1 MALKTPRQAPHLL
14 LIDDEKEMCLSLKQ
28 LLSDQGFIVSTANS
42 AKQGFNVLQRT
53 KIDLIVCDIVMP
65 DMSGLLFLSKIG
77 STIPVIMMTAYASI
91 ETSRKAFK
99 SGACD
104 YLVKPFDFDEL
115 LVMIEQN
122 LPARKMRIASPKGLR
137 LLSSNNERYQRM
149 LKLAEQF
156 SVTDMPVLITGE
168 SGVGKEVIA
177 KYIYEKSHR
186 SDRPFVSINCAA
198 IPDTLLESELFG
210 YEKGA
215 FTGAQ
220 APKSGKFDEANGGT
234 LFLDEIGDMP
244 FPLQAKMLR
253 VLQDFAFYR
262 LGGQKTIRVDT
273 RIIAASNQN
282 LHSLIAQATF
292 REDLYHRLNGV
303 HLKIPALCERP
314 EDIGDLVR
322 HFLAH
327 YAGKYHKSISGV
339 SEETLQLLVR
349 YRWPGNIRELM
360 NCLERATVICEEPRI
375 LPEHL
380 PDQIRTARES
390 ALTASKITFP
400 QQTLD
405 HKTAYLRKIILEA
418 LSKTQGNRSE
428 AAKLLNISRKTLYNR
443 MKDLQISYD
452 FK

>member
-1 MALKTPRQAPHLL
+1 MALNATHPAQHLL
-14 LIDDEKEMCLSLKQ
+14 IIDDEEKMCLSLKQ
-28 LLSDQGFIVSTANS
+28 LLSTQGFTVSTANS
-42 AKQGFNVLQRT
+42 AKQGLGVLQRT
-53 KIDLIVCDIVMP
+53 RIDLIVCDIVMP

-77 STIPVIMMTAYASI
+77 ASIPVIMMTAYASV

-115 LVMIEQN
+115 LVVIEQN
-122 LPARKMRIASPKGLR
+122 LPAHDVPRDSQKALR
-137 LLSSNNERYQRM
+137 VLSSKNERYRRM

-156 SVTDMPVLITGE
+156 SVTDMPVLISGE

-177 KYIYEKSHR
+177 NYIYEMSNR
-186 SDRPFVSINCAA
+186 NDRPFVSINCAA
-198 IPDTLLESELFG
+198 IPETLLESELFG

-220 APKSGKFDEANGGT
+220 MKKNGKFDEANGGT

-262 LGGQKTIRVDT
+262 LGGQKTITVDT

-282 LHSLIAQATF
+282 LHHLIENTKF

-303 HLKIPALCERP
+303 HLKIPALRERP
-314 EDIGDLVR
+314 EDVEDLIR
-322 HFLAH
+322 HFVAH
-327 YAGKYHKSISGV
+327 YSRKYHKTIVGI
-339 SEETLQLLVR
+339 SEETLQILTH
-349 YRWPGNIRELM
+349 YDWPGNIRELM
-360 NCLERATVICEEPRI
+360 NCLERATVICEESRI

-380 PDQIRTARES
+380 PDQIRAAQES
-390 ALTASKITFP
+390 APVAPKVTIS
-400 QQTLD
+400 QQTED

-418 LSKTQGNRSE
+418 LSKTHGNRSE
-428 AAKLLNISRKTLYNR
+428 AAKVLNISRKTLYNR
-443 MKDLQISYD
+443 MKELQISYD

>member
-1 MALKTPRQAPHLL
+1 
-14 LIDDEKEMCLSLKQ
+14 MCLSLKQ
-28 LLSDQGFIVSTANS
+28 LLSDRGFTVSTANS
-42 AKQGFNVLQRT
+42 AKEGLNVLQRST
-53 KIDLIVCDIVMP
+53 IDLIVCDIVMP

-115 LVMIEQN
+115 LVVIRQN
-122 LPARKMRIASPKGLR
+122 LPVPEIGLHSHEGLR
-137 LLSSNNERYQRM
+137 LLSSNNAAYQCM
-149 LKLAEQF
+149 VKLAEQF

-168 SGVGKEVIA
+168 SGVGKDVIA
-177 KYIYEKSHR
+177 NYIYEMSHR
-186 SDRPFVSINCAA
+186 RDRPFVSINCAA
-198 IPDTLLESELFG
+198 IPETLLESELFG

-220 APKSGKFDEANGGT
+220 AKKSGKFDEADSGT

-282 LHSLIAQATF
+282 LNQLIDEAKF
-292 REDLYHRLNGV
+292 RGDLYHRLNGV
-303 HLKIPALCERP
+303 HLRIPALRERT
-314 EDIGDLVR
+314 EDIEDLVR
-322 HFLAH
+322 HFVAH
-327 YAGKYHKSISGV
+327 YAKKYQKPIADISD
-339 SEETLQLLVR
+339 ETLQILR
-349 YRWPGNIRELM
+349 AYDWPGNLRELM
-360 NCLERATVICEEPRI
+360 NCLERATVVCEGSRI
-375 LPEHL
+375 LSAYL
-380 PDQIRTARES
+380 PDQIR
-390 ALTASKITFP
+390 ASQDHGQSDPHTVMS
-400 QQTLD
+400 QQTED

-418 LSKTQGNRSE
+418 LSKTHGNRSE
-428 AAKLLNISRKTLYNR
+428 AAKLLRISRKTLYNR
-443 MKDLQISYD
+443 MKDLQIIHD